1 MKSLRARNLPLL
13 LLVAAV
19 RLPAAMMVTLQ
30 TSIPSPVPLGT
41 AVTWTAVV
49 SGASAGSFMYRF
61 QVQDPNGVSRTV
73 VDYGPK
79 AMLTW
84 TTIERE
90 GPYQIEVAVFNT
102 NTLEGATATGMFHF
116 NSLVSGATPVVTPS
130 ANPMV
135 FIYSAPACSRSQQ
148 MRVQFQ
154 TPTGSI
160 QYTPYQD
167 CVPGV
172 SMNFYLAGM
181 QPGIAY
187 RIQHSIGSG
196 RAAVAGP
203 VINFTAPVTAANPL
217 QVTVAVPDPAGQGI
231 LLQSLLGSAA
241 VATDLNGNLLWLGPP
256 DVSYITRPVTG
267 GTVLGVGEDG
277 TQGPSEQFI
286 REFDLANI
294 TFMETNAARINQQ
307 IVAMG
312 QHPINGFHH
321 ELRKLPNGGYL
332 ALADSERILFD
343 VQGPGNV
350 DVIGDTI
357 LVLDQNMQVTWA
369 WDAFNYLD
377 TSRMAT
383 LGETC
388 TYPAGLTCAPF
399 YLTTVANDWL
409 HGNALQLTPDGNILY
424 SSRHQD
430 WVIKIDYANGTGSG
444 AILWRMGLD
453 GDFQI
458 QSSDPSPWFSHQHD
472 PNFESNND
480 VLLVFDDGNLRE
492 AANPSAHSRGQ
503 VLQVDEAKKVVAPIL
518 NADLGVYSGA
528 LGSAELLPD
537 GNFHFDAGFLLST
550 DANGNSL
557 YNAQSLEVD
566 LSGHIDFDI
575 QFNTLEYRSFRM
587 PDLYTAP
594 EDALPASIPP
604 LRKKIVLNQ

>member
-13 LLVAAV
+13 LLPLVAV
-19 RLPAAMMVTLQ
+19 SHLPAAMTVTLQ

-41 AVTWTAVV
+41 PVTWTAVV
-49 SGASAGSFMYRF
+49 SGASAGSLMYRF
-61 QVQDPNGVSRTV
+61 QVQGPNGVSRTV

-84 TTIERE
+84 TTIDQE
-90 GPYQIEVAVFNT
+90 GTYQIEVGVFNT
-102 NTLEGATATGMFHF
+102 STLEDSAITGTIYF
-116 NSLVSGATPVVTPS
+116 SPLVSGATPVVTPS

-135 FIYSAPACSRSQQ
+135 FIYSAPPCSTGQQ

-154 TPTGSI
+154 SPTGSI
-160 QYTPYQD
+160 QYTPYQN
-167 CVPGV
+167 CLPGV

-187 RIQHSIGSG
+187 QIQHSISTG
-196 RAAVAGP
+196 RATVAGP
-203 VINFTAPVTAANPL
+203 VIKFPAPVSAANPL
-217 QVTVAVPDPAGQGI
+217 QFTVNVPDPGEPGL
-231 LLQSLLGSAA
+231 LLQSVLGSAA
-241 VATDLNGNLLWLGPP
+241 LATDLNGNLVWLGPP

-267 GTVLGVGEDG
+267 GTVLGIGEDG
-277 TQGPSEQFI
+277 THGPAEQFI

-307 IVAMG
+307 LFGIGV
-312 QHPINGFHH
+312 HPINGFHH

-332 ALADSERILFD
+332 ALADSERILFN

-369 WDAFNYLD
+369 WDAFDYLN

-453 GDFQI
+453 GDFTI

-492 AANPSAHSRGQ
+492 ATNPSAHSRGQ
-503 VLQVDEAKKVVAPIL
+503 VLRVDEASKVVTPIL

-528 LGSAELLPD
+528 LGSAQLLPD
-537 GNFHFDAGFLLST
+537 GNYHFDAGFLLSE
-550 DANGNSL
+550 DANGNPL

-566 LSGHIDFDI
+566 LSGHIDFGI
-575 QFNTLEYRSFRM
+575 ECNTIEYRTFRM
-587 PDLYTAP
+587 PNLYTAP
-594 EDALPASIPP
+594 EDALPASQR
-604 LRKKIVLNQ
+604 LSGRR